1 MRQNAVRRGQDNV
14 TELTTGQ
21 QVDDPFLNF
30 AVFDIEARADDTAL
44 VQAARQFNH
53 NLVGSVIIDNFEFT
67 NISCKLECHR
77 SYGKSKERENK
88 TFVSV
93 ILSVNLTMILGRENS
108 IFAQKDAKKKESP
121 WGPG

>member
-1 MRQNAVRRGQDNV
+1 MRQNAVGGRQDNV

-44 VQAARQFNH
+44 VHTARQFND
-53 NLVGSVIIDNFEFT
+53 NLVGSVIVDNFEFT
-67 NISCKLECHR
+67 NISWREKINVTDISTAKVTR
-77 SYGKSKERENK
+77 ERNK

-93 ILSVNLTMILGRENS
+93 MTLCVKLTLGREAS
-108 IFAQKDAKKKESP
+108 S
-121 WGPG
+121 